1 MSALA
6 DYKRKRN
13 FAATPE
19 PKGKRQKSPMPIF
32 VVQRHA
38 ARRLHYDFRLEVN
51 GALASWAVPKGP
63 PEERGEK
70 RLAVHVEDHPID
82 YAKFEGEIPK
92 GNYGAGQVQIWDKG
106 TYEVEGPEPAAA
118 QIERGDFKFRLH
130 GERLNGR
137 FVLVKMRRSDR
148 GNEWLLIR
156 KESDAPPLTAQ
167 HAEKQPSIST
177 GKAAELTRKA
187 ILNPEELAGAK
198 KAPMP
203 DQVPVALATL
213 AEKPFSNPD
222 WLFEI
227 KWDGERALALIRD
240 GEVELRARSGRDI
253 TPEYP
258 ELKELPKGLNARK
271 AILDGEIVVLDEA
284 GRSNFMRIQQR
295 FGVQNPSRQLQQ
307 TVPVTYYAFDLLY
320 YDGYDLRNVALESRK
335 NLLRSLLTPS
345 ERVRFSD
352 HQIEKGIELYEVARQ
367 QGLEGIIAKRRDS
380 PYPGKR
386 SSLWVK
392 LKIVQDMDVVIGG
405 WTAPRRSR
413 EHFGA
418 LLMGLYD
425 ASGNLEYIGSVGTGF
440 TQDLLDS
447 TFRQLKALEVANC
460 PFRITPKV
468 KEAVHWVK
476 PQLVARVKF
485 GQWTHDKRLRA
496 PVFLGFQEDREARDC
511 RFDNQVTA
519 AVAAPD
525 SPSASGTSKRGSS
538 TARPDAEIE
547 KRDLSEKKNRRDAPL
562 RMTAEARKAAGQG
575 KAAENRA
582 STAKGQTGA
591 KSVDVAP
598 AADLEREL
606 ASGRGESLAVEL
618 DGKRLNL
625 THLNKLYF
633 PQPKVR
639 KRDVLLYYLR
649 VAPHIL
655 PFLKDRPLVLKRY
668 PNGIDGKFFFQKEAP
683 SSRPDWIR
691 TVQIDSKERGGEM
704 PYFLADDRADLLYL
718 TNLGC
723 IDHNPWSSRFDDQE
737 HPDYIFFDLD
747 PTDGTGFEVVL
758 TVARAIY
765 KGLEALGVRSYMK
778 TSGASGF
785 HIYIPL
791 EREYSY
797 EEVRLFAGAIGQ
809 RVQSQLPAQV
819 TSERTVSKRRKGTVL
834 IDALQNAKGKPLAA
848 VYSLRP
854 FRGATVSAPVSP
866 RELAKGFLPAE
877 FNIETMFQRLKRPGD
892 LWKDFWENRQRLQ
905 DFVERAK

>member
-1 MSALA
+1 
-6 DYKRKRN
+6 
-13 FAATPE
+13 
-19 PKGKRQKSPMPIF
+19 MPIF

-106 TYEVEGPEPAAA
+106 TYEIEGPESAAA

-156 KESDAPPLTAQ
+156 KDSDVTPPTAP
-167 HAEKQPSIST
+167 HA
-177 GKAAELTRKA
+177 GKAPSSAGKA
-187 ILNPEELAGAK
+187 TEAANKMIRNPEELAGAK
-198 KAPMP
+198 KAAMP
-203 DQVPVALATL
+203 DQVSVALATL
-213 AEKPFSNPD
+213 ADKPFSNSD

-227 KWDGERALALIRD
+227 KWDGERALAFVRD
-240 GEVELRARSGRDI
+240 GELELRSRSGREI
-253 TPEYP
+253 TQEYP
-258 ELKELPKGLNARK
+258 ELKELPKRLNARN
-271 AILDGEIVVLDEA
+271 AILDGEVVVLDEA
-284 GRSNFMRIQQR
+284 GRSDFMRIQQR
-295 FGVQNPSRQLQQ
+295 FGVLNPSSRLQQ
-307 TVPVTYYAFDLLY
+307 PVPVTYYAFDLLY
-320 YDGYDLRNVALESRK
+320 YDGYDLRGVALESRK
-335 NLLRSLLTPS
+335 ELLRALLTPS
-345 ERVRFSD
+345 DRVRFSD
-352 HQIEKGIELYEVARQ
+352 HQNEKGIELYEIARQ

-380 PYPGKR
+380 AYPGKR
-386 SSLWVK
+386 SSVWLK
-392 LKIVQDMDVVIGG
+392 FKIVQDMDVVIGG
-405 WTAPRRSR
+405 WTAPRNSR

-425 ASGNLEYIGSVGTGF
+425 ADGNLEYIGSVGTGF

-447 TFRQLKALEVANC
+447 IYETLQGMQVRDC
-460 PFRITPKV
+460 PFRVQPKL
-468 KEAVHWVK
+468 KEAMHWVK

-485 GQWTHDKRLRA
+485 GQWTHDKKLRQ
-496 PVFLGFQEDREARDC
+496 PVFLGFQEDRAASDC
-511 RFDNQVTA
+511 RFDNQVTPG
-519 AVAAPD
+519 APVPAGVSVSD
-525 SPSASGTSKRGSS
+525 TSKRDPS
-538 TARPDAEIE
+538 TASRAARTPRAGE
-547 KRDLSEKKNRRDAPL
+547 KRGTPL
-562 RMTAEARKAAGQG
+562 RMTTGEGKRGRRG
-575 KAAENRA
+575 KADAPTAKTR
-582 STAKGQTGA
+582 STASSTEE
-591 KSVDVAP
+591 VATR
-598 AADLEREL
+598 DLEKEL
-606 ASGRGESLAVEL
+606 ASGRGESLAVDL
-618 DGKRLNL
+618 DGKRVNL
-625 THLNKLYF
+625 THLNKIYF
-633 PQPKVR
+633 PEDGLR

-668 PNGIDGKFFFQKEAP
+668 PNGIDEQFFFQKEAT
-683 SSRPDWIR
+683 SAPDWIR
-691 TVQIDSKERGGEM
+691 TVEIDSKERGGKM

-723 IDHNPWSSRFDDQE
+723 IDHNPWSSRFDNQG

-747 PTDGTGFEVVL
+747 PTDGTSFDVVL
-758 TVARAIY
+758 KVARAIY
-765 KGLEALGVRSYMK
+765 EQLESLKVRVYMK

-791 EREYSY
+791 EPEYTY

-809 RVQSQLPAQV
+809 RVQAEMPSLV

-834 IDALQNAKGKPLAA
+834 IDALQNAKGKPLAS

-854 FRGATVSAPVSP
+854 FRGAPFSAPVSP
-866 RELAKGFLPAE
+866 RELAKGFEPKQ
-877 FNIETMFQRLKRPGD
+877 FNIETIL
-892 LWKDFWENRQRLQ
+892 E
-905 DFVERAK
+905 